1 MKKPMI
7 AITALLAVAFLATNA
22 FSWGHGGSG
31 RGCSNGYGAK
41 GNSAYN
47 QLTAEQKT
55 QLNTLRQQFVDET
68 YETRSAMMT
77 KHQELRMLLETSS
90 PDKAKLDTL
99 ITEVSDLK
107 KGFQIKRVDF
117 ILAAKKI
124 APELNMSGFGKGQGF
139 GRGNNRGC
147 KGSGNGQNCSGG
159 QNYRQ

>member
-1 MKKPMI
+1 MKKSII

-31 RGCSNGYGAK
+31 KGCSNGYGAK

-47 QLTAEQKT
+47 ELTTEQKT
-55 QLNTLRQQFVDET
+55 ELSALRQQFVDET

-90 PDKAKLDTL
+90 PDKAKLDAL
-99 ITEVSDLK
+99 INEVSDLK
-107 KGFQIKRVDF
+107 KGIQTKRVDF

-124 APELNMSGFGKGQGF
+124 APELNMSGFGKGQGS
-139 GRGNNRGC
+139 GHGNNRGC
-147 KGSGNGQNCSGG
+147 NGPGSGQNCPANNS
-159 QNYRQ
+159 